1 MDKSLQKAEITM
13 KVHDETKVPE
23 FLAMLDELLNT
34 QLEIGI
40 FGEDDSE
47 MVMIASV
54 HEFGVDI
61 KVTNKMRGYLHS
73 IGIHLNPNTKT
84 IKIPERSFMRAGYD
98 KEKENIIR
106 QSEKLLEKVLKLELP
121 VKVFF
126 ETLGELIVGMIQ
138 KYLTDLSSPPLHPAT
153 IKNKGSSNPLIDTG
167 HLRESITYKVVKK

>member
-1 MDKSLQKAEITM
+1 M
-13 KVHDETKVPE
+13 KVQDESKVPE
-23 FLAMLDELLNT
+23 FLEMLDELFNT
-34 QLEIGI
+34 HLEIGV

-54 HEFGVDI
+54 HEFGVEI
-61 KVTNKMRGYLHS
+61 KVTDRMRGYLHS
-73 IGIHLNPNTKT
+73 IGIHLNPNTRT
-84 IKIPERSFMRAGYD
+84 IKIPERSFIRAGYD
-98 KEKENIIR
+98 QEKENIIR

-153 IKNKGSSNPLIDTG
+153 IASKGSSSPLIDTG
-167 HLRESITYKVVKK
+167 RLRGSITYKVVRK

>member
-1 MDKSLQKAEITM
+1 M
-13 KVHDETKVPE
+13 KIHDETKVPE
-23 FLAMLDELLNT
+23 FLAMLDELFNT
-34 QLEIGI
+34 HLEIGV

-61 KVTNKMRGYLHS
+61 KVTDKMRGYLHS
-73 IGIHLNPNTKT
+73 IGIHLNPRTRT
-84 IKIPERSFMRAGYD
+84 IKIPERSFIRAGYD

-106 QSEKLLEKVLKLELP
+106 ESEKLLEKVLKLEMP

-167 HLRESITYKVVKK
+167 RLRDSITYKVVRK

>member
-1 MDKSLQKAEITM
+1 M

-23 FLAMLDELLNT
+23 FLEMLDELFNT
-34 QLEIGI
+34 HLEIGV

-54 HEFGVDI
+54 HEFGVKI
-61 KVTNKMRGYLHS
+61 KVTDKMRAYLHS
-73 IGIHLNPNTKT
+73 IGIHLKPSTKT
-84 IKIPERSFMRAGYD
+84 IKIPERSFIRAGYD

-106 QSEKLLEKVLKLELP
+106 ESEKLLEKVMKLELP

-153 IKNKGSSNPLIDTG
+153 IASKGSSNPLIDTG
-167 HLRESITYKVVKK
+167 RLRESITYKVVRK